1 MSYHHSVIRVEF
13 RQNPKRK
20 EEHQLLFLGSVR
32 YKILHKLMKQLR
44 TLQVYTLFMKNFNAE
59 SFKNVRIQKQ
69 LSQEDIATK
78 LFVSRTTVSNWENGK
93 AEPDSKQLK
102 QLEDILEVS
111 LHKGDTEA
119 YRKYLC
125 VIADA
130 CIVTALM
137 ACSYFYVSLVTIFL
151 LAGSLVFIH
160 KRHMPSIW
168 TVAVISL
175 LVIVGLKYMEIHY
188 GYLMQSPTFRTIES
202 E

>member
-1 MSYHHSVIRVEF
+1 
-13 RQNPKRK
+13 
-20 EEHQLLFLGSVR
+20 
-32 YKILHKLMKQLR
+32 MKQLR
-44 TLQVYTLFMKNFNAE
+44 TLQVYTLSMKNFNAE

-111 LHKGDTEA
+111 LHKGNTEA
-119 YRKYLC
+119 YRKYLR

-130 CIVTALM
+130 CIVIALM

-160 KRHMPSIW
+160 KRHMSSIW

-188 GYLMQSPTFRTIES
+188 GYLMQSPTFRTIEL

>member
-1 MSYHHSVIRVEF
+1 MNDNNVKRVEI

-20 EEHQLLFLGSVR
+20 EEHQLLFLGSVC

-44 TLQVYTLFMKNFNAE
+44 TLQVYTLSMKNFNAE

-111 LHKGDTEA
+111 LRKGDTEA
-119 YRKYLC
+119 YRKYLP
-125 VIADA
+125 VILDV
-130 CIVTALM
+130 CIVIVLM

-151 LAGSLVFIH
+151 LAGLLVLIY
-160 KRHMPSIW
+160 KRHMSSIW
-168 TVAVISL
+168 YVAVISL
-175 LVIVGLKYMEIHY
+175 LVIVCLKYMEIHY
-188 GYLMQSPTFRTIES
+188 GYLMQSPSFRTIELN
-202 E
+202 

>member
-1 MSYHHSVIRVEF
+1 MIYHHSVIRVEF

-44 TLQVYTLFMKNFNAE
+44 TLQVYTLSMKNFNAE

-111 LHKGDTEA
+111 LRKGNTEA

-130 CIVTALM
+130 CIVIALM

-160 KRHMPSIW
+160 KRHMSSIW

-188 GYLMQSPTFRTIES
+188 GYLMQSPIFVNIE
-202 E
+202 

>member
-1 MSYHHSVIRVEF
+1 MIYHHSVIRVEF

-32 YKILHKLMKQLR
+32 YKIIHKLMKQLR

-69 LSQEDIATK
+69 LSQEDIVTK

-111 LHKGDTEA
+111 LRKGNTEA
-119 YRKYLC
+119 YRKYLR

-151 LAGSLVFIH
+151 LAGSLLFIH
-160 KRHMPSIW
+160 KRHMSSIW
-168 TVAVISL
+168 YVAVISL

-188 GYLMQSPTFRTIES
+188 GYLMQSPTFRTIELN
-202 E
+202 